1 MARHRVPTAG
11 RAERR
16 PIIGVLSVGEYR
28 AVWAGQFLS
37 TAGDQFAR
45 VALTVLVYE
54 RTRSPGWTAFTY
66 AATYLPWLAGG
77 LVLAGIADRFA
88 RRTVLV
94 TCDVASCCLVAVMA
108 LPGMPLPAMV
118 ALLFLVTL
126 LQAPFMASRSATYA
140 DILPADRYPAGV
152 ATAAS
157 TAQLAT
163 VTGFVCGG
171 VFVSALGARP
181 ALAADAATFAVS
193 AALVWLGVR
202 ARPAAAASAR
212 GRRPVITGVAMVFSD
227 RALRAMMLFAWLAAF
242 AYVPEALAV
251 PYAARLGGGAAA
263 AGLVFAAGPIGT
275 AAGAM
280 IFARLAPPVQ
290 TRWMAPMAVLSCLV
304 LVLCLL
310 RPGLAWS
317 LVIFTVSGMLQ
328 AYQIAANARFVA
340 AVPRARRGQAF
351 GVAGAGMFSAAGIVF
366 LLAGA
371 VATGVVPSAV
381 VAIFGAV
388 GAVAAVVLAFS
399 RGARLEPAVR

>member
-11 RAERR
+11 RAERLR
-16 PIIGVLSVGEYR
+16 IIGVLSAGEYR
-28 AVWAGQFLS
+28 AIWAGQFLS

-77 LVLAGIADRFA
+77 LVLAGIADRFP

-94 TCDVASCCLVAVMA
+94 ACDLASCCLVAVMA

-126 LQAPFMASRSATYA
+126 LQAPFMAARSATYA

-163 VTGFVCGG
+163 VSGFVCGG
-171 VFVSALGARP
+171 VFVAALGARP
-181 ALAADAATFAVS
+181 ALAADAATFAAS
-193 AALVWLGVR
+193 AAFVWRGVR
-202 ARPAAAASAR
+202 ARPAAAASAQ
-212 GRRPVITGVAMVFSD
+212 GRPVITGVAMVFSH
-227 RALRAMMLFAWLAAF
+227 RALRAMVLFAWLAAF

-263 AGLVFAAGPIGT
+263 AGLVFAAGPLGT

-280 IFARLAPPVQ
+280 IFARLAHPVQ

-304 LVLCLL
+304 LVLCLP

-340 AVPRARRGQAF
+340 AVPRERRGQAF

-371 VATGVVPSAV
+371 VATAVAPSAAI
-381 VAIFGAV
+381 AIFGAA